1 MCCVVLSHQ
10 HQRKMVYTKIQLTH
24 KARYVLCSVVAPAP
38 VKNGVYQKSMM
49 TNYPGAKKDYVYQK
63 SG

>member
-1 MCCVVLSHQ
+1 
-10 HQRKMVYTKIQLTH
+10 MVYTKIQLTH